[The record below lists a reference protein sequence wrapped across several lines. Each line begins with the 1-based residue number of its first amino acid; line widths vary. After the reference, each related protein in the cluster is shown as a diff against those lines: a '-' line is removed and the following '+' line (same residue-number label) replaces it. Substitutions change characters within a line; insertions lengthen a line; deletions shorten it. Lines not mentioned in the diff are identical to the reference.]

1 MKSYF
6 FNAEPTTD
14 LVNHPTGYDREYDA
28 DDHAAFFSPFFTE
41 SGVFAGQDAGACKVT
56 VSEGTTLQVAAG
68 VVYARGRMAVFDGT
82 ETLPVSEDGSIVAR
96 MNKSS
101 GVRAFQ
107 LLCVPE
113 LVRTEDIYDVELAAV
128 TLSPVSG
135 GYEAAVVDKRTF
147 MAFTGQPPYYP
158 PSSDDLP
165 YILWLYTLGYPMTEE
180 QKAAVEENPDL
191 MGIFHTSLGAMRS
204 NTVVFTSGSW
214 VSSDGGYTLTIPKAD
229 HGRQTSNF
237 SFTLWH
243 LVSSAY
249 LRNTWAVLCTD
260 VRYDGAAGSIV
271 LDSAAPYDGK
281 ITFMG

>member
-28 DDHAAFFSPFFTE
+28 DDHAAYFAPFFTE
-41 SGVFAGQDAGACKVT
+41 AGVFAGTDAEACQ
-56 VSEGTTLQVAAG
+56 VSVLEGTTLQVAAG
-68 VVYARGRMAVFDGT
+68 AVYARGRMAVFDGT
-82 ETLPVSEDGSIVAR
+82 ETLTVSEDGSVVAR
-96 MNKSS
+96 MNKSA

-107 LLCVPE
+107 LLCVTE

-135 GYEAAVVDKRTF
+135 GYAAALEDKRTF

-165 YILWLYTLGYPMTEE
+165 YILWLYTLGFPMTEE
-180 QKAAVEENPDL
+180 QKAAVEDNPDL
-191 MGIFHTSLGAMRS
+191 MGIFHASLGAMRS
-204 NTVVFTSGSW
+204 STVTFTSGSW
-214 VSSDGGYTLTIPKAD
+214 VSGEDGYTLTIPKAN
-229 HGRQTSNF
+229 HGRQSPNF
-237 SFTLWH
+237 GFTLWH

-260 VRYDGAAGSIV
+260 VRYDTATGSIV
-271 LDSAAPYDGK
+271 LDSADPYDGK
-281 ITFMG
+281 ITFSG

>member
-1 MKSYF
+1 MI
-6 FNAEPTTD
+6 
-14 LVNHPTGYDREYDA
+14 
-28 DDHAAFFSPFFTE
+28 
-41 SGVFAGQDAGACKVT
+41 VFDNWQIRRDGDC
-56 VSEGTTLQVAAG
+56 
-68 VVYARGRMAVFDGT
+68 VVYQGD
-82 ETLPVSEDGSIVAR
+82 
-96 MNKSS
+96 N
-101 GVRAFQ
+101 
-107 LLCVPE
+107 
-113 LVRTEDIYDVELAAV
+113 LVRTL
-128 TLSPVSG
+128 TVSG
-135 GYEAAVVDKRTF
+135 VPEGWDWELLVRVGEAVDVIR
-147 MAFTGQPPYYP
+147 
-158 PSSDDLP
+158 L
-165 YILWLYTLGYPMTEE
+165 
-180 QKAAVEENPDL
+180 AAVEENPDL

-237 SFTLWH
+237 SLTLWH